1 MPTDLHTTNI
11 WLAVTAIAVALQT
24 LFMFAAVIIGL
35 RMYRKIEG
43 AVRDLETRYVAP
55 AEARLMAMIDDVHDI
70 TARAR
75 RIDDTVRAK
84 IADFGG
90 AADVAKAAVVSRA
103 WPLIGI
109 VRALEAGVRALGR
122 RTDDGSSRQRKP
134 APRRVVD
141 CRLKRCMAG
150 LRLAVVRGLSFA

>member
-24 LFMFAAVIIGL
+24 LFLFAAALFAL
-35 RMYRKIEG
+35 RMYRKIENTIQ
-43 AVRDLETRYVAP
+43 DIETRYVAP

-84 IADFGG
+84 MADFGG

-109 VRALEAGVRALGR
+109 VRALDAGVRALSR
-122 RTDDGSSRQRKP
+122 RAEDGDRPSTST
-134 APRRVVD
+134 RR
-141 CRLKRCMAG
+141 
-150 LRLAVVRGLSFA
+150 AVS

>member
-1 MPTDLHTTNI
+1 MDLHTTNI

-35 RMYRKIEG
+35 RMYQKIEG

-55 AEARLMAMIDDVHDI
+55 VEARLMAMIDDVHDI

-75 RIDDTVRAK
+75 RIDDTVRAR

-103 WPLIGI
+103 WPLVGI
-109 VRALEAGVRALGR
+109 VRAVEASLRALGR
-122 RTDDGSSRQRKP
+122 RTDEGARTS
-134 APRRVVD
+134 ATTRR
-141 CRLKRCMAG
+141 
-150 LRLAVVRGLSFA
+150 AVS

>member
-1 MPTDLHTTNI
+1 
-11 WLAVTAIAVALQT
+11 
-24 LFMFAAVIIGL
+24 MFAAVIIGL

-43 AVRDLETRYVAP
+43 AVRDLETRYVMP

-90 AADVAKAAVVSRA
+90 AADVAKAAVASRA

-122 RTDDGSSRQRKP
+122 RTDDGSRASASP
-134 APRRVVD
+134 SPRR
-141 CRLKRCMAG
+141 
-150 LRLAVVRGLSFA
+150 AVS

>member
-24 LFMFAAVIIGL
+24 LFMFAAVIMGL
-35 RMYRKIEG
+35 RMYRKIQST
-43 AVRDLETRYVAP
+43 VDDLETRYVAP
-55 AEARLMAMIDDVHDI
+55 VEARLMAMIDDVHDI

-109 VRALEAGVRALGR
+109 VRAVDAGVRALSR
-122 RTDDGSSRQRKP
+122 KATDGDSVA
-134 APRRVVD
+134 APPTTHR
-141 CRLKRCMAG
+141 
-150 LRLAVVRGLSFA
+150 AVS

>member
-1 MPTDLHTTNI
+1 MPMDLHTTNI

-35 RMYRKIEG
+35 RMYQKIEG

-55 AEARLMAMIDDVHDI
+55 VEARLMAMIDDVHDI

-75 RIDDTVRAK
+75 RIDDTVRAR

-103 WPLIGI
+103 WPLVGI
-109 VRALEAGVRALGR
+109 VRAVEASLRALGR
-122 RTDDGSSRQRKP
+122 RTDEGARTS
-134 APRRVVD
+134 APTRR
-141 CRLKRCMAG
+141 
-150 LRLAVVRGLSFA
+150 AVS

>member
-1 MPTDLHTTNI
+1 MPTDLQTTNI

-35 RMYRKIEG
+35 RMYRKIDG

-55 AEARLMAMIDDVHDI
+55 TEARLMAMIDDVHDI

-103 WPLIGI
+103 WPIIGI
-109 VRALEAGVRALGR
+109 VRAVDATLRALSR
-122 RTDDGSSRQRKP
+122 RADDGDRASAS
-134 APRRVVD
+134 PRR
-141 CRLKRCMAG
+141 
-150 LRLAVVRGLSFA
+150 AVS

>member
-24 LFMFAAVIIGL
+24 LFMFAAVIIGW

-43 AVRDLETRYVAP
+43 AVRDLETRYVMP

-84 IADFGG
+84 MADFGG

-109 VRALEAGVRALGR
+109 VRALDAGIRALSSR
-122 RTDDGSSRQRKP
+122 RADDGGRAS
-134 APRRVVD
+134 ATPRR
-141 CRLKRCMAG
+141 
-150 LRLAVVRGLSFA
+150 AVS

>member
-1 MPTDLHTTNI
+1 MDLQTTNM

-35 RMYRKIEG
+35 RMYRKLHDTVQDI
-43 AVRDLETRYVAP
+43 ETRYIAP
-55 AEARLMAMIDDVHDI
+55 AEARFTAMIDDVHDI

-75 RIDDTVRAK
+75 RVDDTVRAK
-84 IADFGG
+84 LADFGG

-109 VRALEAGVRALGR
+109 VRAVDATVRALAR
-122 RTDDGSSRQRKP
+122 RSEDGDR
-134 APRRVVD
+134 ARVT
-141 CRLKRCMAG
+141 RA
-150 LRLAVVRGLSFA
+150 AS

>member
-35 RMYRKIEG
+35 RMYRKIQST
-43 AVRDLETRYVAP
+43 VDDLETRYVAP

-103 WPLIGI
+103 WPLVGI
-109 VRALEAGVRALGR
+109 VRAVDAGIRAMAKKSER
-122 RTDDGSSRQRKP
+122 DGVT
-134 APRRVVD
+134 APVNPHR
-141 CRLKRCMAG
+141 
-150 LRLAVVRGLSFA
+150 AVS

>member
-1 MPTDLHTTNI
+1 MPTDLHTTNL
-11 WLAVTAIAVALQT
+11 WLAVTAVAVALQT

-43 AVRDLETRYVAP
+43 AVRDLETRYVMP

-90 AADVAKAAVVSRA
+90 AADVAKAAVASRA

-122 RTDDGSSRQRKP
+122 RTDDGSRASASP
-134 APRRVVD
+134 SPRR
-141 CRLKRCMAG
+141 
-150 LRLAVVRGLSFA
+150 AVS

>member
-1 MPTDLHTTNI
+1 MDLQTTNI

-35 RMYRKIEG
+35 RMYRKIQRT
-43 AVRDLETRYVAP
+43 VDDLETRYVAP

-75 RIDDTVRAK
+75 RIDDTVRAR

-109 VRALEAGVRALGR
+109 VRAVDASIRAL
-122 RTDDGSSRQRKP
+122 SRKSEATP
-134 APRRVVD
+134 ARAAAHR
-141 CRLKRCMAG
+141 A
-150 LRLAVVRGLSFA
+150 AS